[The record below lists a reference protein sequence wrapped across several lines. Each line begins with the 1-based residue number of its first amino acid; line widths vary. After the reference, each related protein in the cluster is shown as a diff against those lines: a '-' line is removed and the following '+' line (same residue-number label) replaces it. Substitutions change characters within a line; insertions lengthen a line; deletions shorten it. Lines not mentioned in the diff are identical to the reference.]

1 MGMIWEIFV
10 GLTEG
15 LGEAASV
22 RVSYYLSEGLSR
34 VARRLTNKVVFLSFV
49 SVLFFTSLFL
59 IIAPNVAV
67 LLTDDSTLQ
76 HLFFDLVG
84 LASVASVSMTFSQI
98 YWSLA
103 GAQGRFALASATI
116 LFCRWFITLPMA
128 SVCIYRYRY
137 DLRSIAGTVAIGNA
151 VAAFVLAF
159 SVYRSD
165 WSALS
170 AQFRNDPGQVTEDD
184 EEFDVDEYV
193 QEDDND
199 ISRAETGADV
209 GDDSSSHSSDS
220 ESESSVGF
228 LAAMS
233 VTERLN
239 DDGSVFSERTQI

>member
-22 RVSYYLSEGLSR
+22 RVSYYLSEGMPR
-34 VARRLTNKVVFLSFV
+34 VARRLTNKVVFLAFI

-76 HLFFDLVG
+76 HLFSNLVG

-128 SVCIYRYRY
+128 SVCIYRYRF
-137 DLRSIAGTVAIGNA
+137 DLVSIAGTVAIGNA

-170 AQFRNDPGQVTEDD
+170 AQYRNEQGHDTEDD
-184 EEFDVDEYV
+184 EDYVDEYV
-193 QEDDND
+193 QGDVEDVSHVEASAQSD
-199 ISRAETGADV
+199 E
-209 GDDSSSHSSDS
+209 DSSRDSDS

-228 LAAMS
+228 LASMS
-233 VTERLN
+233 VTDRLN